1 MVFPAGNARSG
12 KDEMKN
18 VPTSAFFNML
28 MQKLGNHMVKVAS
41 RKEACPIADALSQTL
56 DIPSY
61 HYVTSRYAIDKEK
74 RP

>member
-1 MVFPAGNARSG
+1 
-12 KDEMKN
+12 MKN

-28 MQKLGNHMVKVAS
+28 MQKLGNHMDKVSS
-41 RKEACPIADALSQTL
+41 RKEACRIADDLSQTL

-61 HYVTSRYAIDKEK
+61 HYVTSRYAIDEEK